1 MELIYKLFIFA
12 LLSFS
17 LIQSKYSKINIDIDK
32 QELNDLLENKS
43 ESSTKKTS
51 AIKIN
56 EQLSDTFHNFTIS
69 ARWFPYFVT
78 NRLTNCLIIS
88 NEFGFE
94 IVSILNTLLTYKVE
108 DYYSHARFKVEHLI
122 MKTNDYFTPLNSTNT
137 TDTSNTTNTNN
148 KIITNVDCLNFAN
161 DLNDGFNWMMKQLA
175 NLSVSSQIR
184 SKIQQMKNGG
194 NVELTN
200 ILALLSDGKTN
211 EALNS
216 FAIFLKDLMFV
227 IINKHG

>member
-1 MELIYKLFIFA
+1 MKNKSKLFIRKKKIGISLLIFVLILIFNFSSKQDVFA
-12 LLSFS
+12 QTNSPKLANYYLNWDLSETQAKD
-17 LIQSKYSKINIDIDK
+17 LSKW
-32 QELNDLLENKS
+32 DLLVLDMEV
-43 ESSTKKTS
+43 
-51 AIKIN
+51 
-56 EQLSDTFHNFTIS
+56 Q
-69 ARWFPYFVT
+69 ARHPDLLQKM
-78 NRLTNCLIIS
+78 RLWNPDII
-88 NEFGFE
+88 
-94 IVSILNTLLTYKVE
+94 LLVY
-108 DYYSHARFKVEHLI
+108 I
-122 MKTNDYFTPLNSTNT
+122 TPQE
-137 TDTSNTTNTNN
+137 
-148 KIITNVDCLNFAN
+148 IITNVDCLNFAN